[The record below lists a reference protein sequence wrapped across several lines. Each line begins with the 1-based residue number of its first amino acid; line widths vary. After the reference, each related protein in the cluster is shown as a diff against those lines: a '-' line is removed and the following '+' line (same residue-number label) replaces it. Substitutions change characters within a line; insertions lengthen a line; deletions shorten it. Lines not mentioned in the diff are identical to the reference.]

1 MLPLAHQLNDSHL
14 LNVSHEYIAA
24 ILDRQT
30 PDGWAGPVVG
40 GQMGQRSPWPRYR
53 LLTVL
58 AQYTELFPEVK
69 KRRFCDAI
77 LIQNALFYQDRLGT
91 NIGKAL
97 KKECRFL
104 RCAT

>member
-1 MLPLAHQLNDSHL
+1 
-14 LNVSHEYIAA
+14 
-24 ILDRQT
+24 
-30 PDGWAGPVVG
+30 
-40 GQMGQRSPWPRYR
+40 
-53 LLTVL
+53 VL
-58 AQYTELFPEVK
+58 AQYAELFPEVK

-77 LIQNALFYQDRLGT
+77 FIQNALFYQDRLGT